1 MQRPALV
8 FVSLAASALALF
20 ACGTT
25 PPSRFYTLEAV
36 PAALQPANDAGGLA
50 VDVGPIELANGLD
63 RAQMVTRVGPYE
75 VELHEFSRW
84 AEHLEDNV
92 ARVLAEDLSVAL
104 GTQRVGVLPGS
115 ETREESWRVSVN
127 VLRLESGP
135 DGKSLLV
142 ARWRLFKPGASAP
155 ALTHKSVF
163 STTLATHDASGMAA
177 ALSTDLDALAKEIA
191 AAFPA
196 R

>member
-8 FVSLAASALALF
+8 LLSLAASALALS
-20 ACGTT
+20 ACGST

-36 PAALQPANDAGGLA
+36 PAALQPDAVAGPLA
-50 VDVGPIELANGLD
+50 VDVGPVVLAEGLD
-63 RAQMVTRVGPYE
+63 RAQMVTRVGPNE
-75 VELHEFSRW
+75 VELHEYSRW

-104 GTQRVGVLPGS
+104 GTQRVGTLPGA
-115 ETREESWRVSVN
+115 ETREDSWRVSVN
-127 VLRLESGP
+127 VLRLESGA
-135 DGKSLLV
+135 DGQSLLV
-142 ARWRLFKPGASAP
+142 ARWRLFKPGASTP
-155 ALTHKSVF
+155 ALTRKSAF
-163 STTLATHDASGMAA
+163 STTLPTHDAGGMAA
-177 ALSTDLDALAKEIA
+177 ALSADLDALAKEIA

>member
-8 FVSLAASALALF
+8 LLSLAASALALT

-25 PPSRFYTLEAV
+25 PPSRFYTLVAV
-36 PAALQPANDAGGLA
+36 PAALKPAADAGGVA
-50 VDVGPIELANGLD
+50 VDVGPVVLAEGLD

-84 AEHLEDNV
+84 AEPLEDNV
-92 ARVLAEDLSVAL
+92 ARVLAEDLAVAL
-104 GTQRVGVLPGS
+104 GTQRIGVLPGS

-127 VLRLESGP
+127 VLRLEASA
-135 DGKSLLV
+135 DGQSLLV

-155 ALTHKSVF
+155 ALTRKSAF
-163 STTLATHDASGMAA
+163 STPLPSHDAAGMAA
-177 ALSTDLDALAKEIA
+177 ALSTDVDALAREIA